1 MVIFQ
6 VDKTMEAALRGR
18 ERGASGPGKE
28 RKRQRKQ
35 WKSFLAFWRILRI
48 SPLFWLKL

>member
-6 VDKTMEAALRGR
+6 VDKTMEAALGGG
-18 ERGASGPGKE
+18 ERGARGPGKE

-35 WKSFLAFWRILRI
+35 WKSFLAFWRILHFAFV
-48 SPLFWLKL
+48 LA